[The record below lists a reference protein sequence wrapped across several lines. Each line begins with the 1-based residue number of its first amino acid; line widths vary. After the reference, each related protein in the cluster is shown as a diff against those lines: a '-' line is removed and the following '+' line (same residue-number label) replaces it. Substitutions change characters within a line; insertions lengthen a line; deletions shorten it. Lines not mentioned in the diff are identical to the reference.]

1 MSQQTVVVVGGPFFE
16 DLERGQVFEAPA
28 MTIESGHA
36 AIHQAITG
44 DRLALPLD
52 AELSREVTGAERC
65 LVHPNLVCD
74 VAIGQSTVPTQRVLG
89 NLFYRGLVL
98 LRPVFL
104 GDTLRTRTEVVAL
117 KQNRPRSDGSA
128 SGLAALRIQT
138 ENQRGEPVLDFYRC
152 PMLPLRDPAAATGHE
167 DSFEAI
173 SSELEMER
181 VRDAVPAGWR
191 YEVLRARFPA
201 GTADSSPG
209 AIFSIEGRDTV
220 TLAPALARL
229 TLNLA
234 MTHRDPGAGA
244 HGRRLVYGGQTIS
257 MAAAA
262 ASAALPGLA
271 TIVAWRSCDH
281 SAPVFEGDVLSVEL
295 ELSEKMPLE
304 KAGADLADLRA
315 IVHADRGTGE
325 PPEQVLDWRFLGVL
339 A

>member
-1 MSQQTVVVVGGPFFE
+1 MSQQTAVGVGGPHFE

-28 MTIESGHA
+28 MTVDSGHA
-36 AIHQAITG
+36 AIHQAIAG

-52 AELSREVTGAERC
+52 ATLCREVTGAESP

-98 LRPVFL
+98 LRPVFA

-117 KQNRPRSDGSA
+117 KQNRPRSEGPA
-128 SGLAALRIQT
+128 TGLAALRIQT

-152 PMLPLRDPAAATGHE
+152 PMLPLRDPAVATGHE
-167 DSFEAI
+167 DGFESI
-173 SSELEMER
+173 SSELEMDRVRAAVPDWRYGALRER
-181 VRDAVPAGWR
+181 VPP
-191 YEVLRARFPA
+191 EV
-201 GTADSSPG
+201 ADPSPG
-209 AIFSIEGRDTV
+209 AVFAIEGRDTV
-220 TLAPALARL
+220 TSAPELARL

-234 MTHRDPGAGA
+234 MTHRDPAAGA
-244 HGRRLVYGGQTIS
+244 HGRRLVYGGLTIS
-257 MAAAA
+257 IAAAA
-262 ASAALPGLA
+262 ASTALPGLA

-295 ELSEKMPLE
+295 ELSELHGLDDD
-304 KAGADLADLRA
+304 GATLADLRA

-325 PPEQVLDWRFLGVL
+325 PAEQVLDWRFLGVL